1 MAEQS
6 CNNIVDN
13 IVHVIVHWVQHNIV
27 DNIVHW
33 VQHMNMLTFV
43 YNYSA
48 QRRKLQIVC
57 KRK

>member
-13 IVHVIVHWVQHNIV
+13 IVHV
-27 DNIVHW
+27 IVHW